1 MEEEDPIEEVG
12 EDDWDPE
19 YNQSSDPSDEDE
31 YMGMEDI
38 AMEYIAMED
47 IAMEDTSTGQHP
59 VSIRRGGACVP
70 GDESE
75 LRMKKGDRWLEG

>member
-1 MEEEDPIEEVG
+1 MGMEDIAM
-12 EDDWDPE
+12 
-19 YNQSSDPSDEDE
+19 E

-38 AMEYIAMED
+38 AMEYM
-47 IAMEDTSTGQHP
+47 AMEDTSTGQHP

-75 LRMKKGDRWLEG
+75 LRMKKGDRLEG